1 MSSSLLNEIIDE
13 VNADEINL
21 SSFTPKEELNP
32 SIWNGEKLKKGIRE
46 KLIDIFDAYWKDNG
60 YNDDPEDI
68 LLIGSSCNYN
78 WYENSDLDLHIIV
91 DFNKLDNNK
100 KFVEKYYKS
109 TCREWNNAHENLNIN
124 GVPVEIYVQDID
136 SDIDSEG
143 VYSLMDNKWLRKPDK
158 TKINGADIDSEK
170 IKSTVADIETI
181 IDNMGKVYEHTD
193 NYPELYDDVNKLI
206 DNLINLRKK
215 GLSRKGEMDEANIIY
230 KSIKRNG
237 YLEKLWDL
245 SDKVFDKV
253 FSYAVDN

>member
-1 MSSSLLNEIIDE
+1 MSSSLLNELIDE

-91 DFNKLDNNK
+91 DFSKLDKNK
-100 KFVEKYYKS
+100 EFVEKYYKS
-109 TCREWNNAHENLNIN
+109 TSREWNNAHENLNIN

-143 VYSLMDNKWLRKPDK
+143 VYSLMDNKWLKKPDK
-158 TKINGADIDSEK
+158 SKINDADIDAGK
-170 IKSTVADIETI
+170 IKATVADIETI
-181 IDNMGKVYEHTD
+181 IDNMETVYNHTD

>member
-78 WYENSDLDLHIIV
+78 WNENSDLDLHIIV
-91 DFNKLDNNK
+91 DFSKLDKNK
-100 KFVEKYYKS
+100 EFVEKYYKS
-109 TCREWNNAHENLNIN
+109 TSREWNNAHENLNIN

-143 VYSLMDNKWLRKPDK
+143 VYSLMDNKWLKK
-158 TKINGADIDSEK
+158 TRQKQ
-170 IKSTVADIETI
+170 
-181 IDNMGKVYEHTD
+181 
-193 NYPELYDDVNKLI
+193 NK
-206 DNLINLRKK
+206 RC
-215 GLSRKGEMDEANIIY
+215 
-230 KSIKRNG
+230 G
-237 YLEKLWDL
+237 Y
-245 SDKVFDKV
+245 
-253 FSYAVDN
+253 

>member
-91 DFNKLDNNK
+91 DFSKLDKNK
-100 KFVEKYYKS
+100 EFVEKYYKS
-109 TCREWNNAHENLNIN
+109 TSREWNNAHENLNIN

-136 SDIDSEG
+136 SDMDSEG
-143 VYSLMDNKWLRKPDK
+143 VYSLMDNKWLKKPDK
-158 TKINGADIDSEK
+158 SKINDADIDSEK

-181 IDNMGKVYEHTD
+181 IDNMERVYNHTD

-237 YLEKLWDL
+237 YLEKLWNL